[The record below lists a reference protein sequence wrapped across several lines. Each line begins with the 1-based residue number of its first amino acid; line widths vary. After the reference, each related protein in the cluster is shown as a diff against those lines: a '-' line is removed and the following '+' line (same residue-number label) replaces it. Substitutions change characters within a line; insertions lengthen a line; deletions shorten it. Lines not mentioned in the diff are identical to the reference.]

1 MKFLWPEA
9 LVLLVAL
16 PLLVAL
22 YVWLLGRRK
31 KAALRYASLSLVR
44 DAIGAGSRVRRHVP
58 PLLLLVALTLAL
70 VAIARPT
77 AVVTLPSQHDLV
89 VLAMDISRSMLAE
102 DVKPNRITAAQEAA
116 RAFIAEQPRNTRVAI
131 VSFAGTAQLVQPPT
145 HNKEDL
151 LAAIDR
157 FQLQRATAI
166 GSAIVVSL
174 STIFPDAGI
183 DLASVNARRGGG
195 GGAMS
200 LDRPPL
206 NDGAKAPF
214 KPVPAGSYP
223 SAVIILLTDGQTTT
237 GPDPIEAARLAA
249 DRGVR
254 IYTVG
259 IGTADGEIL
268 RTEGWSMRVRLDEES
283 LKTIANL
290 TRGEYYY
297 AGSAPD
303 LTKVY
308 QMLNAKLVFEKRETE
323 ITALFTAAAAALTT
337 LAALLSLLWFHR
349 VA

>member
-9 LVLLVAL
+9 LALALLL

-22 YVWLLGRRK
+22 YVWLLRRRK
-31 KAALRYASLSLVR
+31 KAALRYASLSIVKE
-44 DAIGAGSRVRRHVP
+44 AMGTGSRVRRHVP
-58 PLLLLVALTLAL
+58 PLLMFTALAL
-70 VAIARPT
+70 SIVAIARPT

-116 RAFIAEQPRNTRVAI
+116 RTFIAEQPRNTRVAI

-145 HNKEDL
+145 HNKDDL

-166 GSAIVVSL
+166 GSAIIVSL

-183 DLASVNARRGGG
+183 DLQSYSARRGGA
-195 GGAMS
+195 GAMS
-200 LDRPPL
+200 LDRQPL

-214 KPVPAGSYP
+214 KPVPPGSYP
-223 SAVIILLTDGQTTT
+223 SAVVILLTDGQTTT
-237 GPDPIEAARLAA
+237 GPDPIEAARMAA
-249 DRGVR
+249 ERGVR

-323 ITALFTAAAAALTT
+323 ITAMFSAAAAALTL

>member
-9 LVLLVAL
+9 LVLMVAL

-44 DAIGAGSRVRRHVP
+44 DAIGAGSRMRRHLP

-116 RAFIAEQPRNTRVAI
+116 RTFIAEQPRNTRVAI

-183 DLASVNARRGGG
+183 DLAAVNARRGGG
-195 GGAMS
+195 AGAMS

-206 NDGAKAPF
+206 NDGAKATVVYYYDNG
-214 KPVPAGSYP
+214 KRKCVENYAGPNTFVIDDTCKVAGWVSNP
-223 SAVIILLTDGQTTT
+223 SA
-237 GPDPIEAARLAA
+237 
-249 DRGVR
+249 
-254 IYTVG
+254 
-259 IGTADGEIL
+259 
-268 RTEGWSMRVRLDEES
+268 
-283 LKTIANL
+283 
-290 TRGEYYY
+290 
-297 AGSAPD
+297 
-303 LTKVY
+303 
-308 QMLNAKLVFEKRETE
+308 
-323 ITALFTAAAAALTT
+323 TAAVVGGAVV
-337 LAALLSLLWFHR
+337 AALLLGGGNDDNGPPVSAGAR
-349 VA
+349 